1 MKRTWFALPGTVGD
15 RTLEEQMTGIESAIA
30 EAKGR
35 TVLDLGSAE
44 GLIGME
50 FLAAGATFVYGCDCN
65 RRLLDTA
72 EEVRKSRGIAT
83 EHLLYEHRD
92 LNRCVTDA
100 KPIGPRARY
109 DIVLALAVLHKLLDP
124 SAAVH
129 VVAEWTASLLVIRL
143 PLGSTGFIRS
153 KFRPEMG
160 ADIPA
165 ILPRCGFALERT
177 VTGPRDELVQYWR
190 RAA

>member
-1 MKRTWFALPGTVGD
+1 MKRTWFALPGTAGD
-15 RTLEEQMTGIESAIA
+15 RTLDEQMTGIEGAIA

-35 TVLDLGSAE
+35 TVLDLGCAE
-44 GLIGME
+44 ALIGME
-50 FLAAGATFVYGCDCN
+50 FVAAGADFVYGCDSN
-65 RRLLDTA
+65 IRLLQTA
-72 EEVRKSRGIAT
+72 EEISRSRNIGIDRFQL
-83 EHLLYEHRD
+83 ERID
-92 LNRCVTDA
+92 LNRAVVDA

-109 DIVLALAVLHKLLDP
+109 DVVLALAVLHKLQDP

-129 VVAEWTASLLVIRL
+129 VVAEWTTSLLVIRL

-165 ILPRCGFALERT
+165 ILPRRGFSLERM